1 MTTKNRL
8 HFNFSEKVKKEFLF
22 LEELGFYTVEKLP
35 TFVRYQKGN
44 IEVDIYHGRRSYEIG
59 AGITAFGTRFS
70 ISEIIQAIEPEKA
83 RQFCHTMISH
93 PDGVSPVL
101 AKLSALLKQY
111 GNRALKGDLQFFEKL
126 KKQRKLW
133 AENYALEVL
142 AGQLK
147 PKANEAF
154 RQADYKTAAS
164 LYTRIRKSLSPVEL
178 KKMKY
183 AEAHKKQKS

>member
-1 MTTKNRL
+1 MTTQNRL
-8 HFNFSEKVKKEFLF
+8 YFNFSEKVKKEFLF
-22 LEELGFYTVEKLP
+22 LEELGFYAVEKLP
-35 TFVRYQKGN
+35 TLVRYQKGN
-44 IEVDIYHGRRSYEIG
+44 IEVDIYHGQRSYEIG

-70 ISEIIQAIEPEKA
+70 MSEIIRATDPEKA
-83 RQFCHTMISH
+83 RQFRYAMMSH

-101 AKLSALLKQY
+101 KELSTLLKQY

-126 KKQRKLW
+126 KKQGKLW
-133 AENYALEVL
+133 VENYALEVL

-147 PKANEAF
+147 PKADEAF

-164 LYTRIRKSLSPVEL
+164 LYTRIRKSLGPVEL

-183 AEAHKKQKS
+183 AEAHKKKI